1 MPFISILM
9 IFYGGGKVL
18 CAMLVYLKGIWFSHL
33 KKWQRYNCFWVI
45 QVENV
50 FLHPGVPKIT
60 HTIQYAYKSK
70 ATKNWSL
77 GFEPLVAVS
86 ASVCQNPTIPTVPMD
101 IGYTIPKSKFGR
113 SYWGL
118 PNSRH
123 ALCSWWSTC
132 KNLQTQPRA
141 NEVHTWHLCQ
151 VSLVDQRKNKHIR
164 IWCAC
169 RLKI

>member
-1 MPFISILM
+1 M
-9 IFYGGGKVL
+9 
-18 CAMLVYLKGIWFSHL
+18 
-33 KKWQRYNCFWVI
+33 
-45 QVENV
+45 
-50 FLHPGVPKIT
+50 FLHPGVPKII
-60 HTIQYAYKSK
+60 HTIQYMHFLIKGDQ
-70 ATKNWSL
+70 NWSL

-86 ASVCQNPTIPTVPMD
+86 ASACQNPTIPTVRKWISD
-101 IGYTIPKSKFGR
+101 TVHPKSKFGR

-132 KNLQTQPRA
+132 KTLQTQPRA

-151 VSLVDQRKNKHIR
+151 VSLVEERKNKHIR

-169 RLKI
+169 KLEYRCIKMYIYIYTNLNHKHIFFSIAYLNMVESKKQIYND